1 MFITAGA
8 YVYPVD
14 IDAAA
19 RLTMKNCAAVL
30 GDNDPQYSVISV
42 GPNARIASY
51 RHNSK
56 GNMELIALTHDNKS
70 WMINVIYFNP
80 AHAETAQRI
89 VQSVNVE

>member
-42 GPNARIASY
+42 GP
-51 RHNSK
+51 K